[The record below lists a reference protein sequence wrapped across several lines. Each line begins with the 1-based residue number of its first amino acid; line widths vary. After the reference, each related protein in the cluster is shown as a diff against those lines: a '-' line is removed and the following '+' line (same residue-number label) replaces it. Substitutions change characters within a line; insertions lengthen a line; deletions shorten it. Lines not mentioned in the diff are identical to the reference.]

1 MNNKGLTVMEIITL
15 LFIIGI
21 VGISLYGLI
30 KYGGKPVSEMPI
42 WLYWL
47 LRD

>member
-1 MNNKGLTVMEIITL
+1 MNNKGLTVMEIITS
-15 LFIIGI
+15 LFIIGL
-21 VGISLYGLI
+21 VGITLYALI
-30 KYGGKPVSEMPI
+30 KYGNKPVSEMPI